1 MTQSPWWRPFL
12 SRRMLLCILTGF
24 ASGLPLFFL
33 FQLVPGWLRDQ
44 QVDLGTIGLLSL
56 VQFPYTW
63 KFLWAPLMDRFELPL
78 LGLRRGWMLLTQ
90 LGLLLAL
97 ASFALI
103 DPRQGLGLVVA
114 AAVLVAVFSASQ
126 DIVIDAFRREILADS
141 ELGLGNA
148 IHINA
153 YRLAGL
159 VPGSLSLILA
169 DHLPWSSVFLIT
181 AAFMGVGLL
190 LTAIAEEPVH
200 AHHPHNLR
208 QAVLEP
214 FEEFFSRQG
223 ARQALLVLAFM
234 VLYKLGDNMAVALQ
248 TPFYLDMGY
257 SKSEI
262 GLVAKHAALW
272 PVLIGSLVGGAIM
285 LRIGINRSLW
295 VFGLVQA
302 LSIFGYALL
311 SSLAPEQR
319 NLWWLG
325 AVVACEYFG
334 VGLGAAALTAFI
346 AREASRTY
354 LATQLA
360 LLTALTAVPRVL
372 ANAGTGYMVEAM
384 GWPHFFL
391 LCAVV
396 ALPGLLLLPWVAPWA
411 RRDDDT
417 VHP

>member
-1 MTQSPWWRPFL
+1 MTDAPWWQLVFT
-12 SRRMLLCILTGF
+12 RRMLLCILTGF

-33 FQLVPGWLRDQ
+33 FQLVPGWLRDLD
-44 QVDLGTIGLLSL
+44 VDLGTIGLLAL

-63 KFLWAPLMDRFELPL
+63 KFLWSPLMDRFELPL

-90 LGLLLAL
+90 LGLLLSL
-97 ASFALI
+97 ASFAFI
-103 DPRQGLGLVVA
+103 DPQHSLTLVVIA
-114 AAVLVAVFSASQ
+114 SILVAVFSASQ
-126 DIVIDAFRREILADS
+126 DIVIDAYRREILPDR

-148 IHINA
+148 VHVNA

-181 AAFMGVGLL
+181 AAFMAVGLV
-190 LTAIAEEPVH
+190 LTAIADEPNH
-200 AHHPHNLR
+200 DRHPMKLY
-208 QAVLEP
+208 QAVVEP
-214 FEEFFSRQG
+214 FAEFFDRLG
-223 ARQALLVLAFM
+223 GRQALLILVFM

-257 SKSEI
+257 TKSEI

-272 PVLIGSLVGGAIM
+272 PVLVGSLVGGLVM
-285 LRIGINRSLW
+285 LKIGINRSLW
-295 VFGLVQA
+295 LFGLVQVA
-302 LSIFGYALL
+302 SIAGYALL
-311 SSLAPEQR
+311 SSLAPEAR

-325 AVVACEYFG
+325 GVVAAEYFG

-372 ANAGTGYMVEAM
+372 ANAGTGFMVEAM
-384 GWPHFFL
+384 GWPLFFM
-391 LCAVV
+391 LCMVV
-396 ALPGLLLLPWVAPWA
+396 ALPGLLLLPWVAPWK
-411 RRDDDT
+411 RRAD
-417 VHP
+417 